1 MRSHEQFV
9 FSTAAIFSTPSL
21 FLLCCH
27 LLEQLNISLEVNALN
42 NALLIFLAFR
52 HVYKRLTYCTLI
64 KDHNAEKGFSV
75 TMFGFEIK
83 IMDKCCVCC
92 KQLWWADCKRIRCEI
107 KMSPCCFCSAYVT
120 HMDCIETANRVC
132 VNLVQQ
138 CLNQYG
144 ACVLVMRESRLYPRA
159 MRMIHGSSNKKNCI
173 PIMCGWV
180 MGG

>member
-1 MRSHEQFV
+1 MSSLSEALQRSFPH
-9 FSTAAIFSTPSL
+9 SL

-27 LLEQLNISLEVNALN
+27 LLEQLNISLEVNALI

-52 HVYKRLTYCTLI
+52 HVYERLSYLR
-64 KDHNAEKGFSV
+64 KEDHNAEKAFSV

-83 IMDKCCVCC
+83 IMDKYCVCC
-92 KQLWWADCKRIRCEI
+92 KQPWWADCKRVRCEI
-107 KMSPCCFCSAYVT
+107 KMIPCCFCTAYVT
-120 HMDCIETANRVC
+120 HMDCIQTAKRVC

-144 ACVLVMRESRLYPRA
+144 VCVLVMRESRLYPRA

-180 MGG
+180 VGG